1 MLIVKKALST
11 QALGCLEKLKS
22 LDLSTVAADLTNPKN
37 GYGWSRKQTLQ
48 AIERYKA
55 FLFISYLY
63 PEHLLVPAQ
72 DIDRVWHHHI
82 LHTRQYRQD
91 CEWLFGRFIDHTPD
105 SGLGSERD
113 RANLDAAF
121 AQTQALLALFEEE
134 FTVTGS
140 GELKL
145 ADVQLPPNTIEN
157 QQNLHLYRSAC
168 GRPACVKNSLRQA
181 PISTL
186 STLNNGAPFPLIPMP
201 NARRPLFN

>member
-37 GYGWSRKQTLQ
+37 GYGWSRKQALQ

-55 FLFISYLY
+55 FLFVSYLY
-63 PEHLLVPAQ
+63 PEQLLVPAQ

-105 SGLGSERD
+105 SELGNECD

-121 AQTQALLALFEEE
+121 AQTQALVTLFEEE

-145 ADVQLPPNTIEN
+145 ADVQLLVKTTRN
-157 QQNLHLYRSAC
+157 QHNLHHYQSAC
-168 GRPACVKNSLRQA
+168 GRPNCVETSLRQA

-186 STLNNGAPFPLIPMP
+186 STPNNGTPFPLILMP